1 MKIRGILL
9 ITALAM
15 LLAVGATAQTTGTI
29 EGTVVD
35 ENNQALP
42 GVTVEGTSP
51 NLQGTKVAVTSTD
64 GGFRLVLLP
73 PGTYMVKFNLAGFAT
88 TEQSDVSVGLGRTV
102 TLQVSM
108 RSSFKEEVVVSGA
121 APLIDIKSTEMG
133 ANVNQEFFN
142 NIPTQR
148 NFASVLMVSAGTAPQ
163 GDENNCPNC
172 VSVYGSTGSE
182 NAYYIDGVNTTG
194 VEVGTQGK
202 ALTFEF
208 IQEAQIKTG
217 GYQAEFGRATGGLIN
232 VITKSGGNEFRGDV
246 FGYFETPATRDSVK
260 TSVIEDSLQSDRSFL
275 VTDRD
280 RQDYGLDVG
289 GYIIKDKIWFFGAY
303 DRLQDDEDQEI
314 VRDFLQYGGRDI
326 GFPKIGDTFV
336 NATTRDLWSAKLTY
350 RASQNHSFIISA
362 FGDPSTQEGPIRG
375 LARNPAGFMGT
386 TETGGTDG
394 LVKYEGV
401 LGANWVVS
409 AQAAQHREKN
419 IEGGEGFPS
428 DLQHVGYIDYTH
440 PLFINTGVLP
450 AYDGL
455 AIAFRQ
461 EFGRDT
467 YRADASYFL
476 NNFGG
481 DHEFKIGIE
490 GEHITVLNFTHQS
503 RIRVYCQTGF
513 QTSTGCTPGHEQYV
527 HEYYIDGRPPGV
539 DPNNPADDAVDPT
552 IGNYY
557 TNSLQQDSKSN
568 TAAVYLQDTWRMSP
582 TFTLSLGLRY
592 EEQTMYDKTL
602 EVADNGN
609 GKIDG
614 MLAPRLGFVWDYKGD
629 GSSKLYGSYGRFY
642 ETIPMDM
649 IIRAFGG
656 EISVLMTNSS
666 PDPNNA
672 ACDPTMSGVNGYR
685 RCRIVGSTATPV
697 DPNLKGQYIDEIV
710 LGVESEMIRDWVFGA
725 KYIRRD
731 LGQVIEDA
739 LGFDQ
744 SYYIGNPGSGYLGTA
759 WDESYT
765 YQYESSTPERTFEG
779 VELNIRKRFSN
790 NWQMIASYLYSEL
803 KGTYDGT
810 FQAST
815 GQLDP
820 NLNSAYDYAE
830 FAVNNTGYL
839 SNDRRQQLMVTG
851 SYNFNFGLNVG
862 GGFYYRTGTPMTAMG
877 YSAAYRNFE
886 YYLSERG
893 EFGRTDDE
901 WEGNLHLGYP
911 IKIGNF
917 EVNLLADI
925 FNLFDRQAE
934 TARNTH
940 YDIQQDYDVID
951 YNTGEAM
958 PPITQGDATRP
969 PTNPSFNATN
979 QWQTPRQIRLGV
991 RVTF

>member
-1 MKIRGILL
+1 MKIRSVFL
-9 ITALAM
+9 ISALAM
-15 LLAVGATAQTTGTI
+15 LLAVGATAQTTGAI

-35 ENNQALP
+35 ENSQALP
-42 GVTVEGTSP
+42 GVTVEATSP
-51 NLQGTKVAVTSTD
+51 SLQGTKVAVTSTD

-88 TEQSDVSVGLGRTV
+88 TEQSDVAVGLGKTV

-121 APLIDIKSTEMG
+121 APLIDVKSTEIG
-133 ANVNQEFFN
+133 TNVDQQFFQN
-142 NIPTQR
+142 TSTQR
-148 NFASVLMVSAGTAPQ
+148 NFAAVLMVAPGTTPQ
-163 GDENNCPNC
+163 GDEANCPNC
-172 VSVYGSTGSE
+172 ISVYGSTGSE

-194 VEVGTQGK
+194 VELGTQGK
-202 ALTFEF
+202 QLTFEF
-208 IQEAQIKTG
+208 IQEAQVKTG

-232 VITKSGGNEFRGDV
+232 VITKSGGNEFHGDV
-246 FGYFETPATRDSVK
+246 FGYFETPSLRDSVK
-260 TSVIEDSLQSDRSFL
+260 SDVISDSLQSDRSYM

-280 RQDYGLDVG
+280 RQDYGFDVG
-289 GYIIKDKIWFFGAY
+289 GYFVKDKLWFFAAY
-303 DRLQDDEDQEI
+303 DRLQDDEDQGI
-314 VRDFLQYGGRDI
+314 VRDFLQYGGVDR
-326 GFPKIGDTFV
+326 GFPKIGDTFTF
-336 NATTRDLWSAKLTY
+336 ATTRDLWSAKLTY
-350 RASQNHSFIISA
+350 RANQNHSFILSA
-362 FGDPSTQEGPIRG
+362 FGDPTDQEGPIRG
-375 LARNPAGFMGT
+375 LARNPAAFLGT
-386 TETGGTDG
+386 TEQGGTDG
-394 LVKYEGV
+394 LIKYEGV

-419 IEGGEGFPS
+419 IEGGDGFPS

-481 DHEFKIGIE
+481 DHEFKIGVE
-490 GEHITVLNFTHQS
+490 GEHITVLNNTHQS
-503 RIRVYCQTGF
+503 RIRIYCQTGF
-513 QTSTGCTPGHEQYV
+513 QTAAGCTDGHYQYV
-527 HEYYIDGRPPGV
+527 HEYYIDGRPPGA

-552 IGNYY
+552 IGDYY
-557 TNSLQQDSKSN
+557 VNSLAQDSKSN
-568 TAAVYLQDTWRMSP
+568 TLAAYIQDTWRISP

-592 EEQTMYDKTL
+592 EQQKMYDKTL
-602 EVADNGN
+602 EVADGGN

-614 MLAPRLGFVWDYKGD
+614 MMAPRLGFVWDFKGD
-629 GSSKLYGSYGRFY
+629 GSSKLYGSFGRFY

-672 ACDPTMSGVNGYR
+672 ACDPNMNGINGFR
-685 RCRIVGSTATPV
+685 RCRIVGTGQEPV
-697 DPNLKGQYIDEIV
+697 DPNIEGQYIDEIV
-710 LGVESEMIRDWVFGA
+710 IGAESELIKDWVFGA
-725 KYIRRD
+725 KYIWRD

-765 YQYESSTPERTFEG
+765 YQFESKTPKRTFTG
-779 VELNIRKRFSN
+779 VELNVRKRFSN
-790 NWQMIASYLYSEL
+790 NWQMLGSYLWSEL

-830 FAVNNTGYL
+830 FAINNDGYL
-839 SNDRRQQLMVTG
+839 SNDRRQQLMLNG
-851 SYNFNFGLNVG
+851 SYNFNFGLTVG
-862 GGFYYRTGTPMTAMG
+862 GGVYYRTGTPVTAMG
-877 YSAAYRNFE
+877 YDAAYRNWE
-886 YYLSERG
+886 LYLSKRG

-911 IKIGNF
+911 IKLGDLELN
-917 EVNLLADI
+917 VLMDV
-925 FNLFDRQAE
+925 FNLFNLQGE
-934 TARNTH
+934 TRRSLRYTVT
-940 YDIQQDYDVID
+940 QDYDVLD
-951 YNTGEAM
+951 YDTGEPN
-958 PPITQGDATRP
+958 PPITRDDASRP
-969 PTNPSFNATN
+969 PTNPAFNRTN
-979 QWQTPRQIRLGV
+979 QWQEPRSIRLGV
-991 RVTF
+991 RLTF